1 MSETPVSRSG
11 RVAGKVALITGG
23 ARGQG
28 RAQAVLFAQEGADV
42 ILVDICESMATIPYQ
57 LATKAELE
65 ETAELVTQ
73 AGGQVVAH
81 PADVRDGESLA
92 RAVSAGLERFGHI
105 DILCANAG
113 VLSYGNAWEFTDQQW
128 DEVVDTVL
136 TGVFKTVRAVVPT
149 MLAQG
154 EPASIVLNSSTAG
167 LKGAPNIAHYA
178 AAKHGVVGYA
188 RSLALELAPHHIRV
202 NTVHPAGI
210 DSAMVRNEATYRIFR
225 PDLDDPG
232 IDDATA
238 AFQQINALP
247 IGLMEPVDVAR
258 AVLFLASD
266 DARYVTGVALP
277 IDAGAGQK

>member
-1 MSETPVSRSG
+1 
-11 RVAGKVALITGG
+11 VAGKVALITGA

-42 ILVDICESMATIPYQ
+42 VLVDICESMSTIPYP

-65 ETAELVTQ
+65 ETAELVAQ
-73 AGGQVVAH
+73 AGGRVVAQ
-81 PADVRDGESLA
+81 PADVRDSDALA
-92 RAVSAGLERFGHI
+92 RAVATGLERFGRI

-149 MLAQG
+149 MLAQAA
-154 EPASIVLNSSTAG
+154 PASIVLNSSTAG
-167 LKGAPNIAHYA
+167 LKGAPNIAHYS

-188 RSLALELAPHHIRV
+188 RSLAMELAPHNIRV
-202 NTVHPAGI
+202 NTVHPAGV
-210 DSAMVRNEATYRIFR
+210 DTAMVRNEATYRIFR
-225 PDLDDPG
+225 PDLDEPT

-238 AFQQINALP
+238 VFGQINALP
-247 IGLMEPVDVAR
+247 VGLMEPVDVAR

-277 IDAGAGQK
+277 VDAGFGQK